1 MPGVFAYMGQ
11 ILVSNLQN
19 GLIPASIVIES
30 FRQHL
35 GLPYE
40 WVGAAIQ

>member
-1 MPGVFAYMGQ
+1 MPGVFAYMG
-11 ILVSNLQN
+11 
-19 GLIPASIVIES
+19 IES